1 MALHVIVGAGAVGV
15 ATARLLAERGD
26 QVRLVSRGGSGPEHP
41 SVERVAADATDSA
54 ALTRIAQ
61 GAVALHNCAAPPY
74 HRWTSEWPPLSAALL
89 DTAEASGAVL
99 VSAGNL
105 YLYGP
110 VDGPLT
116 EELPARPA
124 GPKARVRARM
134 WQDALARH
142 EAGRIRTADVRASDH
157 LGAGSQ
163 SMLTGAV
170 LPQVLAGK
178 RASVPADLDAPRT
191 WTAAADVARTLVA
204 VADDE
209 RTWGRAWHVPSV
221 APLSVREVVTR
232 ACAVADAP
240 PPRLSTMPALV
251 LWLGGLGN
259 PLVRELRETQYQFR
273 KPFVMDSSA
282 ATAALGI
289 TPTPIEE
296 SLAETIHGL
305 QPALPVV
312 E

>member
-15 ATARLLAERGD
+15 ATAHLLAERGE
-26 QVRLVSRGGSGPEHP
+26 QVRLVSRRGTGPEHP
-41 SVERVAADATDSA
+41 SVEQVAADATDSA
-54 ALTRIAQ
+54 ALARVAR
-61 GAVALHNCAAPPY
+61 GAVALYNCAAPPY
-74 HRWTSEWPPLSAALL
+74 HRWTLEWPPLADALL
-89 DTAEASGAVL
+89 DAAEACGVVL

-116 EELPARPA
+116 EDLPPRPV

-163 SMLTGAV
+163 SLLTLAV
-170 LPQVLAGK
+170 LPRVLAGE
-178 RASVPADLDAPRT
+178 RASVPADLDAPHT
-191 WTAAADVARTLVA
+191 WTAVGDVARALVA

-209 RTWGRAWHVPSV
+209 RTWGRAWHVPS
-221 APLSVREVVTR
+221 APPLSLREVVTR
-232 ACAVADAP
+232 ACALAGAP
-240 PPRLSTMPALV
+240 QPRLSTMPGLV
-251 LWLGGLGN
+251 LWLGGLGD

-273 KPFVMDSSA
+273 RPFVMDSTA

-289 TPTPIEE
+289 TATPIEE
-296 SLAETIHGL
+296 SLTETVRGVT
-305 QPALPVV
+305 PARR
-312 E
+312 